1 MEGVM
6 HHLFCAAVAELK
18 LVSGW
23 MTPFIRISVSVPGHK
38 AIYRFLEP
46 FLGYDLPVVVQLL
59 GSDHRKIADAVA
71 SILEFDVA
79 GIDLNFAC
87 PSKRV
92 VQHGGGG
99 AMLKNSDAM
108 RRIIST
114 LRERYPQI
122 TLSAKIRTGFDSPL
136 EMHSYIPDLCSC
148 GVDFLSVH
156 YRTVSELYN
165 PSPDRR
171 ERMNTAAQLSSV
183 PIFGSGDVYSI
194 NDAIE
199 LLQSGCSG
207 VMGARGWLKDPLLLK
222 RIQYINSPN
231 SPTLPT
237 PEDARNI
244 LFDSMRSIAK
254 NNPSQFRARSS
265 FMEIAAFMWGHRSQR
280 FQQIKNMSDSD
291 LMGERS
297 LPLG

>member
-23 MTPFIRISVSVPGHK
+23 ITPFIRISVSVPGHK
-38 AIYRFLEP
+38 SLRRFLEP
-46 FLGYDLPVVVQLL
+46 FMSHELPVVVQLL
-59 GSDHRKIADAVA
+59 GSDPRKIADAVA
-71 SILEFDVA
+71 NILEFDVA

-92 VQHGGGG
+92 VQHDGGG
-99 AMLKNSDAM
+99 AMLNNPDAM

-122 TLSAKIRTGFDSPL
+122 TLSAKIRTGFASPL
-136 EMHSYIPDLCSC
+136 EMQDFIPALCSA

-165 PSPDRR
+165 PSPGRR
-171 ERMNTAAQLSSV
+171 ERMTIAAQLSSV
-183 PIFGSGDVYSI
+183 PIIGSGDVYSTH
-194 NDAIE
+194 DANE
-199 LLQSGCSG
+199 LYQCGCTG
-207 VMGARGWLKDPLLLK
+207 IMGARGWLKDPLLLK
-222 RIQYINSPN
+222 RIQYINSSSSN
-231 SPTLPT
+231 TLPS

-244 LFDSMRSIAK
+244 LFDSMRSLAQ

-265 FMEIAAFMWGHRSQR
+265 FMEIAAFMWGPRSQR
-280 FQQIKNMSDSD
+280 FQQIKTMSDSE
-291 LMGERS
+291 LMG
-297 LPLG
+297 